1 MRIFAL
7 NLKQKD
13 MNRYE
18 TVFILT
24 PVLSEDQAKEAVK
37 SFESYIKKNGGKIK
51 HNEFWGMKKMAYQI
65 QKKST
70 GFYNLVEFEAE
81 GDLVS
86 KLEIEYKR
94 DERIMRFMTVSMNKD
109 HIAFAEKTRK
119 EAAKA

>member
-1 MRIFAL
+1 
-7 NLKQKD
+7 

-37 SFESYIKKNGGKIK
+37 GFESYITKNGGKIK

-81 GDLVS
+81 GDLVA

-94 DERIMRFMTVSMNKD
+94 DERIMRFMTVAMNND

-119 EAAKA
+119 EAKA